1 MTGKVAEFVPGT
13 RYKSK
18 SCSNL
23 REQERLRCTIL
34 IMVEQLHH
42 NITSIVT
49 AFGALATSTKWL
61 KTRSKIRASLVN
73 QQEPVEQIICLALGR
88 LDNNDL
94 KYTHDDHDDH
104 DDHGDHDDHDDH
116 DDYDSVN
123 LQVSFQIAFLLLLC
137 NELRIP
143 PEKRIVYDPR
153 HTDHD
158 RKLLKLIGLN
168 PKKHDLTTPV
178 NCKTLYYMPF
188 APWTLTETIVSSNWI
203 QLDRISI
210 IGNSFQF
217 VSIGPR
223 YKSQLID
230 SAKYEKQIRAPHVE
244 LTRSICD
251 EIECYESDNVTWLP
265 TVTNQNQLNCTLVT
279 FPVLNKTRRKQWILL
294 KPVTSRL

>member
-1 MTGKVAEFVPGT
+1 
-13 RYKSK
+13 
-18 SCSNL
+18 
-23 REQERLRCTIL
+23 
-34 IMVEQLHH
+34 MVLESINQLHH

-104 DDHGDHDDHDDH
+104 DDQ

-244 LTRSICD
+244 LTRSTCD

-294 KPVTSRL
+294 KPDTRSRL